1 MMVKL
6 LYVDF
11 TLVCFQQKSLRHT
24 WKLMR
29 VQAELKDV
37 LQTQVSC
44 MQTYDLFPTRKTE
57 SVIVVRCDAGE

>member
-1 MMVKL
+1 
-6 LYVDF
+6 
-11 TLVCFQQKSLRHT
+11 
-24 WKLMR
+24 MR